1 MIRSSDY
8 LRGVK
13 WLRNRY
19 VIIAVLF
26 LVWISFF
33 DQNSL
38 IYQNKLRR
46 EIRNIEANKRFYKS
60 EIEKLSRE
68 NRELFGDV
76 RNLEKFGREKFY
88 MKKADEDL
96 ILIDR
101 VEE

>member
-1 MIRSSDY
+1 MIIT
-8 LRGVK
+8 L
-13 WLRNRY
+13 
-19 VIIAVLF
+19 LF

-38 IYQNKLRR
+38 IYQFKLRK
-46 EIRNIEANKRFYKS
+46 EIRAVEANKRFYQA

-96 ILIDR
+96 ILIER
-101 VEE
+101 VEEE

>member
-38 IYQNKLRR
+38 IYQYKLRR